1 MKKMIVVALAAV
13 LALTSV
19 AADAKSRSRSKSSSW
34 TKHLAIAGGAAA
46 VGYMM
51 GRSSGSNT
59 EQSEPVRQKQD
70 YNAQQ
75 TQKTS
80 DGCVLKTSVETMED
94 GSSRNVTVK
103 ECNDDYSY

>member
-1 MKKMIVVALAAV
+1 MKKMIVVALAAI

-51 GRSSGSNT
+51 GRSSNSSA
-59 EQSEPVRQKQD
+59 EQSEAVRQNQD

-75 TQKTS
+75 PQKTS
-80 DGCVLKTSVETMED
+80 DGCMLKNSIETMED
-94 GSSRNVTVK
+94 GSLHNVTVK
-103 ECNDDYSY
+103 ECNEDYSY

>member
-1 MKKMIVVALAAV
+1 MKKMTVVALAAV

-51 GRSSGSNT
+51 GRSSGSST
-59 EQSEPVRQKQD
+59 EPLEPVRQNQD

-75 TQKTS
+75 QQKTS
-80 DGCVLKTSVETMED
+80 DGCVLKNSIETMED
-94 GSSRNVTVK
+94 GSLHNVTVK